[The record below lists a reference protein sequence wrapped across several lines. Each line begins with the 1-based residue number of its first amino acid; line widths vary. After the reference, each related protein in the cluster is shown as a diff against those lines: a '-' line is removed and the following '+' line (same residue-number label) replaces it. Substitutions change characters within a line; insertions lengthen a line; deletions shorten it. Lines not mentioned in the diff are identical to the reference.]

1 MGSAKYTVYADN
13 HFLGNYPGHTAEIAV
28 KKAIQ
33 KHWPFR
39 KSEILNTKNFK
50 VYRGFNDY
58 LFSWDTLPFEKEL
71 F

>member
-33 KHWPFR
+33 KH
-39 KSEILNTKNFK
+39 
-50 VYRGFNDY
+50 
-58 LFSWDTLPFEKEL
+58 
-71 F
+71 